1 MCNFSRFV
9 ACFVLLLN
17 LILLGA
23 LYGILLRLKA
33 ADFMSYIVEDYTLM
47 YEAIYALFCLLYS
60 LMFVWV
66 CASYKMNKK
75 KKFCTFNN
83 VAFVAF
89 GYFYVT
95 IASKLLGETYDAL
108 SAMHEAT

>member
-1 MCNFSRFV
+1 
-9 ACFVLLLN
+9 
-17 LILLGA
+17 
-23 LYGILLRLKA
+23 
-33 ADFMSYIVEDYTLM
+33 M
-47 YEAIYALFCLLYS
+47 YEAVYALFCLLYS
-60 LMFVWV
+60 LMFVWL

-75 KKFCTFNN
+75 LCTFNN

-95 IASKLLGETYDAL
+95 IASTLLGETYDAL